1 MLAQR
6 ILQAHTR
13 AQKLPIADTNT
24 TANTSLKPVTTVD
37 ELRKCFFQKTKNRKN
52 LFLGLARNKRFIEA
66 SAKALFEHL
75 DVDKNGH
82 LSLKEMKGVFD
93 VIIRRA
99 AQLVM
104 GFSWGIGFVVKKQS
118 KKIFKK
124 KILPFS
130 SKKEGADIF
139 NLMVLIR
146 NSLLYCAGGN
156 GKSAVD
162 EISKHFYEVGSINY
176 NIVSSK
182 QIPVALPETDCV
194 VSNDCIVCD
203 DIPEAIT
210 SETSSISNQSNG
222 DSETSSQVAA
232 CLLSSTSSEQI
243 RAVLQELSGRRL
255 LA

>member
-1 MLAQR
+1 MLLQKIRQAQ
-6 ILQAHTR
+6 TTM
-13 AQKLPIADTNT
+13 QKLTVAG
-24 TANTSLKPVTTVD
+24 TATSLTPVTTVD
-37 ELRKCFFQKTKNRKN
+37 ELRKCFFQKTKDRKN
-52 LFLGLARNKRFIEA
+52 LFLGLARNRRFIEA
-66 SAKALFEHL
+66 SAQALFEHL
-75 DVDKNGH
+75 DVNKNGA
-82 LSLKEMKGVFD
+82 LNLNEMKGVFD

-99 AQLVM
+99 AKLVM

-130 SKKEGADIF
+130 SKKDGADIF

-162 EISKHFYEVGSINY
+162 EISKHFYEVGYINY
-176 NIVSSK
+176 NVVSPS
-182 QIPVALPETDCV
+182 QIPVALPEIDCV
-194 VSNDCIVCD
+194 VSDDCIVCD

-210 SETSSISNQSNG
+210 SETSSVSNQSNG
-222 DSETSSQVAA
+222 DSVTSSEHAA
-232 CLLSSTSSEQI
+232 SLLSSTSSEQI